1 MNFDGYISALGLI
14 QANAI
19 PAMSMADLY
28 NKGGIYARVIDKP
41 AGDAVARGFDLVEGD
56 DDKQAQAEFDRLA
69 VLPKLSD
76 ALRLSLLNGGAALVP
91 ICDDAASMAAPLNV
105 ERVRRITGLRVFP
118 VDDFSVRQKYSDI
131 TQENYGEPELYEVRR
146 GTGHLVVHASR
157 IIPVAGDPLAL
168 ASEDIPWKGRA
179 VASRLFASIS
189 RWSSALDYSLE
200 ILKRKQQ
207 AVHRMKGLADAIGG
221 GMEDEV
227 RKRVGLVDGVRNA
240 LNGVTVDSEDDYTVI
255 DLSTSGIRELI
266 AEYQIAVSAEC
277 GIPVAILF
285 GRSAAGM
292 NATGEADFEA
302 YYDYLETLQRTKLT
316 PALERITELVLAQD
330 GMQDIGD
337 WFIQWKPLK
346 SPTEKQQAELDK
358 LRNEALAVQASTLD
372 KLIASDMMSAE
383 EGRASLIEHGN
394 HYGLTNEATP
404 PLPVPDAD

>member
-1 MNFDGYISALGLI
+1 MNLDTYTSALGLM
-14 QANAI
+14 QVNALQQVTVN
-19 PAMSMADLY
+19 DLY
-28 NKGGIYARVIDKP
+28 DRGGIYARVIDKP
-41 AGDAVARGFDLVEGD
+41 AGDAVARGFDLVDGD

-118 VDDFSVRQKYSDI
+118 VDDFSVRQKYADI
-131 TQENYGEPELYEVRR
+131 TKENFGEPELYEVKR
-146 GTGHLVVHASR
+146 GESHLVIHESR
-157 IIPVAGDPLAL
+157 VIPIAGDPMSSAQ
-168 ASEDIPWKGRA
+168 DFPWKGRGI
-179 VASRLFASIS
+179 ASRMYGSIS
-189 RWSSALDYSLE
+189 RWSSALDFSLE
-200 ILKRKQQ
+200 ILRRKQQ

-285 GRSAAGM
+285 GRSAAGL

-302 YYDYLETLQRTKLT
+302 YYDHIETIQRMKLT

>member
-1 MNFDGYISALGLI
+1 MNLDTYTSALGLI
-14 QANAI
+14 QVTALQQVTVN
-19 PAMSMADLY
+19 DLY
-28 NKGGIYARVIDKP
+28 DRGGIYARVIDKP
-41 AGDAVARGFDLVEGD
+41 AGDAVARGFDLVDGD

-91 ICDDAASMAAPLNV
+91 ICDDAASMAAPLDV
-105 ERVRRITGLRVFP
+105 ERVRRIAGLRVFS
-118 VDDFSVRQKYSDI
+118 VDDFSVRQKYADI
-131 TQENYGEPELYEVRR
+131 TTENFGEPELYEVKRSES
-146 GTGHLVVHASR
+146 HLVIHESR
-157 IIPVAGDPLAL
+157 IIPIAGDPM
-168 ASEDIPWKGRA
+168 ASAQDFQWKGRGI
-179 VASRLFASIS
+179 ASRLYGSIS
-189 RWSSALDYSLE
+189 RWSSALDFSLE
-200 ILKRKQQ
+200 ILRRKQQ

-285 GRSAAGM
+285 GRSAAGL

-302 YYDYLETLQRTKLT
+302 YYDHIETIQRTKLT

-330 GMQDIGD
+330 GMLDIGD

-346 SPTEKQQAELDK
+346 SPTEKQQAEMEK
-358 LRNEALAVQASTLD
+358 TQEEARAIQAATLD
-372 KLIASDMMSAE
+372 KLIAADMMSAE
-383 EGRASLIEHGN
+383 EGRASLIENGN
-394 HYGLTNEATP
+394 HYGLTNETTP

>member
-1 MNFDGYISALGLI
+1 MNLDTYTSALGLM
-14 QANAI
+14 QVNALQQVTVN
-19 PAMSMADLY
+19 DLY
-28 NKGGIYARVIDKP
+28 DRGGIYARVIDKP
-41 AGDAVARGFDLVEGD
+41 AGDAVARGFDLVDGD

-76 ALRLSLLNGGAALVP
+76 ALRLSMLNGGAALVP

-118 VDDFSVRQKYSDI
+118 VDDFSVRQKYADI
-131 TQENYGEPELYEVRR
+131 TKENFGEPELYEVKR
-146 GTGHLVVHASR
+146 GESHLVIHESR
-157 IIPVAGDPLAL
+157 VIPIAGYPMSSAQDF
-168 ASEDIPWKGRA
+168 PWKGRGI
-179 VASRLFASIS
+179 ASRMYGSIS
-189 RWSSALDYSLE
+189 RWSSALDFSLE
-200 ILKRKQQ
+200 ILRRKQQ

-302 YYDYLETLQRTKLT
+302 YYDHIETLQRMKLT

-358 LRNEALAVQASTLD
+358 LRNEALAAQASTLD

-394 HYGLTNEATP
+394 HYSLTNETTP

>member
-1 MNFDGYISALGLI
+1 MNLDTYTSALGLM
-14 QANAI
+14 QVNALQQVTVN
-19 PAMSMADLY
+19 DLY
-28 NKGGIYARVIDKP
+28 DRGGIYARVIDKP
-41 AGDAVARGFDLVEGD
+41 AGDAVARGFDLVDGD

-69 VLPKLSD
+69 VLPKLFD

-105 ERVRRITGLRVFP
+105 ERVRRITGLRVFS
-118 VDDFSVRQKYSDI
+118 VDDFSVRQKYADI
-131 TQENYGEPELYEVRR
+131 TTEKFGEPELYEVKR
-146 GTGHLVVHASR
+146 GESHLVIHESR
-157 IIPVAGDPLAL
+157 IIPIAGDPM
-168 ASEDIPWKGRA
+168 ASAQDFQWKGRGI
-179 VASRLFASIS
+179 ASRLYGSIS
-189 RWSSALDYSLE
+189 RWSSALDFSLE
-200 ILKRKQQ
+200 ILRRKQQ

-285 GRSAAGM
+285 GRSAAGL

-302 YYDYLETLQRTKLT
+302 YYDHIETIQRMKLT

-346 SPTEKQQAELDK
+346 SPTEKQQAELEK
-358 LRNEALAVQASTLD
+358 TQEEAREIQAATLD
-372 KLIASDMMSAE
+372 KLIAADMMSAE
-383 EGRASLIEHGN
+383 EGRSSLIEHGN
-394 HYGLTNEATP
+394 YYGLTNEATP